1 MHANQASF
9 ALFHP
14 SKFHHKVM
22 TNMIILN
29 NFALMKFEMLER
41 FCFCVW
47 AIVIKELVDGKEI
60 ERREEKDKR
69 EEGTI

>member
-1 MHANQASF
+1 
-9 ALFHP
+9 
-14 SKFHHKVM
+14 M